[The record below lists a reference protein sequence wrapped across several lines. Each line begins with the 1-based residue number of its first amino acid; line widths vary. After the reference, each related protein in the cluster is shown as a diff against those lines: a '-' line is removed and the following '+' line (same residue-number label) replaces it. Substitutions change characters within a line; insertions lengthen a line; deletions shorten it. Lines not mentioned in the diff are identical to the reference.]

1 MGHFVIFGVF
11 AGKKVQPNNLR
22 LLRKRNQMQ
31 EENIFYRKSF
41 FSGVREFLLIRVLQL
56 SVELQQ
62 LQQQQEEKKKEKIER
77 KKLYCIL
84 FSSLGQLSVE
94 AILFVTK

>member
-1 MGHFVIFGVF
+1 
-11 AGKKVQPNNLR
+11 
-22 LLRKRNQMQ
+22 MQ

-62 LQQQQEEKKKEKIER
+62 LQQQQQQHHQQQQLQQQQEEKKKEKFER